1 MLTTAPSTNS
11 SSTELALLTQNFDFL
26 GKRLKRKKEEEE
38 FLSEQIEKTTNERNA
53 LLEEVKDLQL
63 EIEDEKIKKKDLL
76 VFDELASRVFL
87 LPATKDSELQLQ
99 EIKQE
104 IEHSIREVLEIQ
116 NTINE
121 ERKFITKIFLDL
133 HESSQRISAKL
144 SFQ

>member
-1 MLTTAPSTNS
+1 MLTAAPTTTS

-26 GKRLKRKKEEEE
+26 GKRLKRKKEEEKY
-38 FLSEQIEKTTNERNA
+38 FSEQIEKTTNERNV
-53 LLEEVKDLQL
+53 LLEEIKDLQL
-63 EIEDEKIKKKDLL
+63 QIQEKKIKKKDLL
-76 VFDELASRVFL
+76 VFDELAARAFL

-99 EIKQE
+99 EVKQE

-121 ERKFITKIFLDL
+121 ERKFIAKIFLDL
-133 HESSQRISAKL
+133 QESSQRISAKL